1 MMRFS
6 GLKRDERGAGVVEF
20 ALIAPLFC
28 AFIIAIGQ
36 LGLLFFANA
45 GLTNALAEGARLAT
59 LFPRP
64 SDAAI
69 ASRIS
74 QKRFGLD
81 PALLTGPTINH
92 FTPANGATYA
102 EITMTYSA
110 PVNFLF
116 LNLGPVRLTQTR
128 RVYTQPIS

>member
-1 MMRFS
+1 MMRLGRFR
-6 GLKRDERGAGVVEF
+6 RDERGAGAVEF
-20 ALIAPLFC
+20 ALIAPLFFG
-28 AFIIAIGQ
+28 FIIAIGQ

-64 SDAAI
+64 TDAAI
-69 ASRIS
+69 TQRIT

-81 PALLTGPTINH
+81 PARLTGPTIV
-92 FTPANGATYA
+92 NGTADGAAFA

-116 LNLGPVRLTQTR
+116 LNVGPIRLTQTR

>member
-1 MMRFS
+1 MMLFS
-6 GLKRDERGAGVVEF
+6 RLKRDQRGAGAVEF

-28 AFIIAIGQ
+28 AFIIGIGQ

-45 GLTNALAEGARLAT
+45 GLTNAVAEGARLAT

-64 SDAAI
+64 TDAAI
-69 ASRIS
+69 AAQIS

-81 PALLTGPTINH
+81 PALLTGPTIVNGVSG
-92 FTPANGATYA
+92 GATYA
-102 EITMTYSA
+102 DITMTYSA

-116 LNLGPVRLTQTR
+116 LNVGPVRLSQTR
-128 RVYTQPIS
+128 RVYTQPTS

>member
-1 MMRFS
+1 
-6 GLKRDERGAGVVEF
+6 LKQDERGAGVVEF

-45 GLTNALAEGARLAT
+45 GLTNAVAEGARLAT

-69 ASRIS
+69 ASKIS

-81 PALLTGPTINH
+81 PARLTGPTIV
-92 FTPANGATYA
+92 NGTSDGAAYA
-102 EITMTYSA
+102 DITMTYSA

-116 LNLGPVRLTQTR
+116 LNVGPVRLSQTR
-128 RVYTQPIS
+128 RVYTQPTS